1 MNQFCGAG
9 ASPESK
15 NLRKPSRY
23 RYWYQFC
30 RARGSPESKNLRIL
44 GFSLEEPSAA
54 GVQKS
59 EILGRIQF
67 SGAGTPPQTFRIRVT
82 HDAAES

>member
-30 RARGSPESKNLRIL
+30 RAGGSPESKNLRIL

-59 EILGRIQF
+59 ENTRIQF
-67 SGAGTPPQTFRIRVT
+67 RGAKHRRSPKIGDTRKDSV
-82 HDAAES
+82 